1 MTALKPFA
9 ALLLL
14 CLTATTSV
22 NAQLDKTP
30 ADPTEMHD
38 VTLLDAIESL
48 LPYAEIPTA
57 PDDYTSGNVLS
68 RMIDGLGFRYHW
80 VSEGLRAEDLAYRPS
95 EDARTC
101 RETLE
106 HIYGLSDVVLNG
118 VKNAPNVRPVDFS
131 VYTYQELRVMTL
143 NNLKEASDLARGMT
157 AEEVGKLTIIFER
170 NGKQSSTPFWNMLNG
185 PLADAIYHTGQVVSF
200 RRTSGNPQ
208 RPGVNVF
215 MGTVKQ

>member
-1 MTALKPFA
+1 MATSKI
-9 ALLLL
+9 LL
-14 CLTATTSV
+14 CSLVLGITTLA
-22 NAQLDKTP
+22 NTFAQIRETP

-38 VTLLDAIESL
+38 VTLVSSEDLI
-48 LPYAEIPTA
+48 LPYAKIQA
-57 PDDYTSGNVLS
+57 PPADYTSGNLLS

-131 VYTYQELRVMTL
+131 VYTYEELRAMTL

-215 MGTVKQ
+215 MGTVKK